1 MRRRTTS
8 GFTLVEMLV
17 TLVLVGILV
26 SIGAPAMRGLIAPA
40 AMQSWVTSY
49 HMALRTTRHMAVS
62 ANRGVTLC
70 ALDDN
75 GRCTGQWDRRL
86 ALFFDPGRTGQL
98 QDEADLIVRTAITD
112 GENIHVAWR
121 GFGERRFLHVRSN
134 GSYRQNGRF
143 TFCSQ
148 TAGSS
153 SQGRQI
159 VVNVTGRTRVEP
171 AACGGG

>member
-1 MRRRTTS
+1 MRS
-8 GFTLVEMLV
+8 AAGFTLVELLV

-26 SIGAPAMRGLIAPA
+26 GLGVPAMRGLIAPA

-98 QDEADLIVRTAITD
+98 QDAADLITHTKITD
-112 GENIHVAWR
+112 GENIRVTWR
-121 GFGERRFLHVRSN
+121 GFGERRFLHVRAN

-143 TFCSQ
+143 TFCGQ
-148 TAGSS
+148 TAAPGG
-153 SQGRQI
+153 QGRQI

-171 AACGGG
+171 AACDGG